1 MLVQTAIVSDKA
13 KLNFFYIKM
22 DTVRQS
28 LLSKKRR
35 ADRNGFNSRFTR
47 GRFASHLEYK
57 FFLNPERTSHYCLVL
72 GSNIGF
78 FFSSCWEKDW
88 NIKRSLTCA
97 VKRLF
102 LVLFLYDLL
111 FIFMSGIQNF
121 FKFLF
126 TKSYMLLC
134 FWSSN

>member
-1 MLVQTAIVSDKA
+1 MAIIYEHITLFKQLSFLIKT

-78 FFSSCWEKDW
+78 FF
-88 NIKRSLTCA
+88 ILLG
-97 VKRLF
+97 KRLKYKKKLNLRREEVIF
-102 LVLFLYDLL
+102 SSFFVRFAIYIYERNSKLL
-111 FIFMSGIQNF
+111 
-121 FKFLF
+121 
-126 TKSYMLLC
+126 
-134 FWSSN
+134 